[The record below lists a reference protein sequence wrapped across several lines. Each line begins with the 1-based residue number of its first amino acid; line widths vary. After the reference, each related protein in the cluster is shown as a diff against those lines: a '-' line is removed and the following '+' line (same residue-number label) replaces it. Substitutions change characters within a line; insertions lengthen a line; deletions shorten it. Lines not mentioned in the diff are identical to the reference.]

1 MRPGVCRILPERL
14 VSATSLYTTPFTQK
28 LRSLL
33 LASLPHVSS
42 CSSVSD
48 DRRSVALVAPSSSC
62 FNLLPNRPAAVLTI
76 CGPTELR
83 GYDPEPPHPQGH
95 PRPLP
100 GPDWKDCRCPPPS
113 TPAHPLTR
121 RAQGTFHVRE
131 ALEYGTNMVGGV
143 SPKKAGQTHLGLPI
157 FGSVKEVRRLRL
169 LRGDVGYGV

>member
-1 MRPGVCRILPERL
+1 MEVLREAGCGMRPGVCRILPERL

-48 DRRSVALVAPSSSC
+48 DRRSVALVAQASSC

-83 GYDPEPPHPQGH
+83 GYDSEPPHPQGH

-100 GPDWKDCRCPPPS
+100 GPDWKDCRCPRP
-113 TPAHPLTR
+113 
-121 RAQGTFHVRE
+121 
-131 ALEYGTNMVGGV
+131 
-143 SPKKAGQTHLGLPI
+143 
-157 FGSVKEVRRLRL
+157 LRL
-169 LRGDVGYGV
+169 LTHSPVARRVLSTSGRLSSMAPTWSAVCRRRRLARPISGSQYSAL